1 MRRALV
7 LVGCVAILGLALFL
21 LLRRGERPG
30 THVSSTTA
38 PGAGAP
44 VAARPAGAPDALAA
58 SVAGKVT
65 DGAGAPLAGAVV
77 RVSPREQRPGA
88 AAPAIAPGGAGGAVR
103 IAGLPPGRWP
113 GGAAPPRARPP

>member
-65 DGAGAPLAGAVV
+65 DGAGAPLAGAGG
-77 RVSPREQRPGA
+77 RVSPREPRAGGA
-88 AAPAIAPGGAGGAVR
+88 APGLAPGGAGRAVPGA
-103 IAGLPPGRWP
+103 GPPPGGRR
-113 GGAAPPRARPP
+113 GG

>member
-65 DGAGAPLAGAVV
+65 DGAGAPLAGAGV
-77 RVSPREQRPGA
+77 RVAPPEQR
-88 AAPAIAPGGAGGAVR
+88 
-103 IAGLPPGRWP
+103 P
-113 GGAAPPRARPP
+113 GGAAPGPPPGRGGRAVRGAAPPPARW